1 MDPAQHVLSVADV
14 PLHQGHMML
23 AVQAVH
29 IAIGGEVPVFGGHV
43 DGGLPVHQLLVAFA
57 VLLQVLDGDKG
68 QAKALCQFHQL
79 GGAHHGAVLPHD
91 LAAQSAGLQPRQA
104 AQVHG
109 GLGVALPL
117 QHTVGLGQQGE
128 HVPRAAEVL
137 RAGVLGH
144 AGHGG
149 HGPLGGGDA
158 GGGVDPVNGHGEGRL
173 VIVRVLGDH
182 LGNLQL
188 LHKLRRHG
196 HTDEALAVGGH
207 KVDVFRGGELGRA
220 DKVALVL
227 PVRVVGD
234 QNDLA
239 RPQVGQGLL
248 HRVELTHIP
257 NPPCECRL
265 KSMLS

>member
-1 MDPAQHVLSVADV
+1 MDPAQHILPVADV
-14 PLHQGHMML
+14 PLHQGHVVL

-43 DGGLPVHQLLVAFA
+43 DGGLPVHQLLVALA

-158 GGGVDPVNGHGEGRL
+158 GGGVGGVDGHGEGRL
-173 VIVRVLGDH
+173 VVVRVLGDH

-227 PVRVVGD
+227 PVRVIGD